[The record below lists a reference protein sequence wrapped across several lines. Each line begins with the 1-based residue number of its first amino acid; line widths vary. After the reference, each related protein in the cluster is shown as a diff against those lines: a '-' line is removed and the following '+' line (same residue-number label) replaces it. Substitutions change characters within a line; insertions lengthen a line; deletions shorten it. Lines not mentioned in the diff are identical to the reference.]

1 MILTRKKLYAM
12 VWSEPVKSVA
22 ERLRLSDVGLAKL
35 CRRNNI
41 PLPARGYWA
50 KRLAGRPVAQTAL
63 PNPEVEGHIY
73 ISETRTPPAE
83 RQKIRDER
91 AAQLEAAKASIGP
104 IPVAARLRCRHPLT
118 RASKDFYDRLPA
130 RLRRYERQKHLRY
143 RPVDFDVPPMQDYG
157 RYSCPVSV
165 GFDMYVALPSA
176 DRALRIL
183 DALVIALEG
192 RGFRVGA
199 QEHERYC
206 KVVEASKDGEGILF
220 EMSESY
226 SRHPRP
232 ATEVKKD
239 LYAGKYTYHANGRL
253 RLTLTGRSSGGSQ
266 WSDGRFPLEEQLPA
280 IVAEFEAMVPG
291 QREERER
298 REAERRAAQERE
310 RLEWLAKQRRAE
322 ELRVFE
328 AAVEESELTAKLE
341 RLDAYLSRIEEEIS
355 RQYGVLP
362 VAAVQ
367 WIHHIRRLMNEK
379 HPIPHRLTIL
389 SETRSKPRS

>member
-1 MILTRKKLYAM
+1 MKLTRQQLFSM
-12 VWSEPVKSVA
+12 VWGEPVKSVA
-22 ERLRLSDVGLAKL
+22 ARLRLSDVGLAKL

-50 KRLAGRPVAQTAL
+50 KRLAGRPVTQTAL
-63 PNPEVEGHIY
+63 PNPNVEGNIF
-73 ISETRTPPAE
+73 ISETRTPPTE

-91 AAQLEAAKASIGP
+91 TKLIESARASIGP

-143 RPVDFDVPPMQDYG
+143 RPVDFDVPPMEDYG

-165 GFDMYVALPSA
+165 GFDMCVALPSA

-183 DALVIALEG
+183 DALVIALEE
-192 RGFRVGA
+192 RGLQVGA
-199 QEHERYC
+199 QEHEGYR
-206 KVVEASKDGEGILF
+206 KVIEASKDGEGILF

-226 SRHPRP
+226 SRRPRP
-232 ATEVKKD
+232 ATEVKQD
-239 LYAGKYTYHANGRL
+239 LYGGKYTYHANGRL
-253 RLTLTGRSSGGSQ
+253 RLTLSGRSSGGSQ

-280 IVAEFEAMVPG
+280 IVAEFEAMVPR

-310 RLEWLAKQRRAE
+310 RLEWIARQKRAE
-322 ELRVFE
+322 ELRTFE
-328 AAVEESELTAKLE
+328 TALEESELLVKLE
-341 RLDAYLSRIEEEIS
+341 RLDMYLTQVEEEYK
-355 RQYGVLP
+355 RQHGALSA
-362 VAAVQ
+362 VAAD
-367 WIHHIRRLMNEK
+367 WLELIRRIRSEK
-379 HPIPHRLTIL
+379 HPLQCRIVAL
-389 SETRSKPRS
+389 SERDC